1 MKCYKCNYE
10 WEYKGA
16 GKFAL
21 SCPKCSRRLIISK
34 IKRLEKE
41 AEQK

>member
-10 WEYKGA
+10 WEYRGV
-16 GKFAL
+16 GQFAL
-21 SCPKCSRRLIISK
+21 SCPKCSGRLIISK

-41 AEQK
+41 AQQD